1 MKKDNIENLFDNL
14 KHEFDVEEPTENHE
28 KRFMKKLN
36 NEDIVAVNTSKHNL
50 WKPFIGIAAS
60 IAILVTVFVG
70 TQHEATANDLASI
83 SPEMA
88 KTQNFFDTTIASEL
102 IKLEKET
109 NPETKLLIADAMV
122 QMQRLEKEYISLTE
136 DLSESGND
144 KRVIYAMISNFQNRI
159 DILQNTL
166 KQIENV
172 KQLKNNHNEN
182 STTI

>member
-1 MKKDNIENLFDNL
+1 MNKDTLDQLFDHL
-14 KHEFDVEEPTENHE
+14 QHEFDVEEPTLDHD
-28 KRFMKKLN
+28 KRFLKKLN
-36 NEDIVAVNTSKHNL
+36 HQELAYTTKPKRNI
-50 WKPFIGIAAS
+50 WMPFIGIAAS
-60 IAILVTVFVG
+60 LALLVSVFVG
-70 TQHEATANDLASI
+70 SQEQSNTHDLASV

-88 KTQNFFDTTIASEL
+88 ETQNFFDTTIASEL
-102 IKLEKET
+102 IKLEKES
-109 NPETKLLIADAMV
+109 NPETKLLVADAMM
-122 QMQRLEKEYISLTE
+122 QIQRLEKEYSALKV

>member
-1 MKKDNIENLFDNL
+1 MKKDTIENLFDNL

-36 NEDIVAVNTSKHNL
+36 NQDIVAVNTSKRNL

-70 TQHEATANDLASI
+70 TQPEETANDLASI

-88 KTQNFFDTTIASEL
+88 ETQNFFTSTIATEL
-102 IKLEKET
+102 IKLEKES
-109 NPETKLLIADAMV
+109 NPEMKLLIADAMV
-122 QMQRLEKEYISLTE
+122 QIQRLEKEYNSLKE

-172 KQLKNNHNEN
+172 KQLKNTQNEN

>member
-1 MKKDNIENLFDNL
+1 MNKDIIEDLFENLQ
-14 KHEFDVEEPTENHE
+14 HEFDVEAPSENHK

-36 NEDIVAVNTSKHNL
+36 NQDIVVANTPKRNL
-50 WKPFIGIAAS
+50 WKPFMAIAAS
-60 IAILVTVFVG
+60 IAILITVFVG
-70 TQHEATANDLASI
+70 TQQEDNTGDLASI

-88 KTQNFFDTTIASEL
+88 ETQNFFNSTIASEL
-102 IKLEKET
+102 IKIEKES
-109 NPETKLLIADAMV
+109 NPETKLLVADAMM
-122 QMQRLEKEYISLTE
+122 QLQRLEKEYESLKN

-144 KRVIYAMISNFQNRI
+144 NRVVYAMISNFQSRI

>member
-1 MKKDNIENLFDNL
+1 MNKDIIEDLFENLQ
-14 KHEFDVEEPTENHE
+14 HEFDVEAPSENHK

-36 NEDIVAVNTSKHNL
+36 NQDIAVANAPKRNL
-50 WKPFIGIAAS
+50 WKPFMAIAAS
-60 IAILVTVFVG
+60 IAILISVFVG
-70 TQHEATANDLASI
+70 TQQEDNTGDLASI

-88 KTQNFFDTTIASEL
+88 ETQNFFNSTIASEL
-102 IKLEKET
+102 IKIEKES
-109 NPETKLLIADAMV
+109 NPETKLLVADAMM
-122 QMQRLEKEYISLTE
+122 QLQRLEKEYESLKN

-144 KRVIYAMISNFQNRI
+144 NRVVYAMISNFQSRI

>member
-1 MKKDNIENLFDNL
+1 MKKDTIEDLFDNL
-14 KHEFDVEEPTENHE
+14 EHEFDVEVPSENHD

-36 NEDIVAVNTSKHNL
+36 NQSVAEVHKPKRNL

-60 IAILVTVFVG
+60 LALLVTVFVG
-70 TQHEATANDLASI
+70 SQHEEDVYDLASI

-88 KTQNFFDTTIASEL
+88 ETQNFFSTTIESEL
-102 IKLEKET
+102 NKIEKES

-122 QMQRLEKEYISLTE
+122 QLQRLEKEYLSLKE

-144 KRVIYAMISNFQNRI
+144 KRVIYAMISNFQNRV

-166 KQIENV
+166 KQIENI

>member
-1 MKKDNIENLFDNL
+1 MNKNNLDTLFNNL
-14 KHEFDVEEPTENHE
+14 QNEFNVEEPTIGHE
-28 KRFMKKLN
+28 KRFLKKLN
-36 NEDIVAVNTSKHNL
+36 KQEIVSTSKPKRNL

-60 IAILVTVFVG
+60 LAILVTVFTG
-70 TQHEATANDLASI
+70 SQHEDTVYDLASI

-88 KTQNFFDTTIASEL
+88 ETQNFFTSTIAIEL
-102 IKLEKET
+102 TKLEKES
-109 NPETKLLIADAMV
+109 NPETKLLIADAMM
-122 QMQRLEKEYISLTE
+122 QIQRLEKEYTNLKE
-136 DLSESGND
+136 DLSTSGDD

-172 KQLKNNHNEN
+172 KQLKNSYNEN

>member
-1 MKKDNIENLFDNL
+1 MKKDTIEKLFDNL

-36 NEDIVAVNTSKHNL
+36 KQDSVATNSPKRNL

-60 IAILVTVFVG
+60 IAILVSVFVS
-70 TQHEATANDLASI
+70 TQQEGTANDLASI

-88 KTQNFFDTTIASEL
+88 ETQNFFDTTIASEL
-102 IKLEKET
+102 AKLEIES
-109 NPETKLLIADAMV
+109 NPETKLLIADAMI
-122 QMQRLEKEYISLTE
+122 QMQRLEKEYLSLKE
-136 DLSESGND
+136 DLSTSGND

-172 KQLKNNHNEN
+172 KELKNNHNEN